1 MPSGT
6 SFIDAS
12 GHRAPCLWQP
22 ESTIAVFD
30 SRYHE
35 DLEADPLAPII
46 WDAHNRLYNAFCIT
60 NLIAWGC
67 SMSRTDTP
75 VLISLAA
82 AQAAR
87 NEPGRIS
94 ALMLRRG
101 TLELRYYVPPMPDP
115 QLPHTRDELY
125 VVAQGKGNFVR
136 AGERVACGPGDVL
149 FVPANVEHRFV
160 DCSPGFAVW
169 VMFYG
174 PKGGER
180 D

>member
-1 MPSGT
+1 MSK
-6 SFIDAS
+6 ID
-12 GHRAPCLWQP
+12 
-22 ESTIAVFD
+22 I
-30 SRYHE
+30 
-35 DLEADPLAPII
+35 
-46 WDAHNRLYNAFCIT
+46 
-60 NLIAWGC
+60 
-67 SMSRTDTP
+67 P

-82 AQAAR
+82 AQAAP

-94 ALMLRRG
+94 ALMLRHG

-149 FVPANVEHRFV
+149 FVPANVEHCFV

-169 VMFYG
+169 VIFYG

>member
-1 MPSGT
+1 
-6 SFIDAS
+6 
-12 GHRAPCLWQP
+12 
-22 ESTIAVFD
+22 
-30 SRYHE
+30 
-35 DLEADPLAPII
+35 
-46 WDAHNRLYNAFCIT
+46 
-60 NLIAWGC
+60 
-67 SMSRTDTP
+67 MSRTDTP